1 MPTITRFWLIRHAL
15 VAENARTRI
24 YGNTDVPICEPTMA
38 AQGDAY
44 AELGRRLPRP
54 AHWLITPLSRTRRT
68 AEAIFRAGYPA
79 APLEVEPDMIEQ
91 SFGDWH
97 GLVHADVPAR
107 LSMPAHPFWSHGGAE
122 QPPGGESVTHVRA
135 RVGAVLERLADARP
149 GQDVVSVSHGGTIR
163 AAVAHVLDLTPH
175 ATLSL
180 SVQNISLTVLE
191 RVGGDWRVV
200 CVNSGVSDFL

>member
-1 MPTITRFWLIRHAL
+1 MSDLTRFWLIRHAL
-15 VAENARTRI
+15 VADHARTRI
-24 YGNTDVPICEPTMA
+24 YGNTDVPICEDTMA
-38 AQGDAY
+38 AQRDAY
-44 AELGRRLPRP
+44 AELARRLPRP

-68 AEAIFRAGYPA
+68 AEALFRAGYPIT
-79 APLEVEPDMIEQ
+79 PLEVEPDLIEQ

-107 LSMPAHPFWSHGGAE
+107 LTMPAHPFWAHGGDE
-122 QPPGGESVTHVRA
+122 QPPAGESVTHVRQ

-163 AAVAHVLDLTPH
+163 AAVAHALDLTPH

-191 RVGGDWRVV
+191 RVGGHWRVV
-200 CVNSGVSDFL
+200 CVNSGVSDFT